1 MITVILVVLLI
12 VCLILAV
19 VNFFKL
25 EDLKERCIDTE
36 QRAVTHF
43 RKLVAIAHEIDCY
56 KMGKNPYSTLRDI
69 EKVIYPD
76 RKSEIDN

>member
-12 VCLILAV
+12 VCLVLAV

-25 EDLKERCIDTE
+25 KDLQERCIDTE
-36 QRAVTHF
+36 QRAVAHF
-43 RKLVAIAHEIDCY
+43 RKLIAIEREIRCY

-76 RKSEIDN
+76 CKSK

>member
-36 QRAVTHF
+36 QRTVAHF
-43 RKLVAIAHEIDCY
+43 RKLIAIERELRCY
-56 KMGKNPYSTLRDI
+56 KMGKNPYTVLRDI

>member
-1 MITVILVVLLI
+1 MITVILVMLLI
-12 VCLILAV
+12 VCLVLAV

-36 QRAVTHF
+36 RRTVAHF
-43 RKLVAIAHEIDCY
+43 RKLIAIERELRCY
-56 KMGKNPYSTLRDI
+56 KMGKNPYSVLRDI

-76 RKSEIDN
+76 CKSK

>member
-12 VCLILAV
+12 VCLVLAV

-25 EDLKERCIDTE
+25 EDLRERCIDTE
-36 QRAVTHF
+36 QRGLIHF
-43 RKLVAIAHEIDCY
+43 RKLVAIVHEIDCY

>member
-12 VCLILAV
+12 ACLILAV